1 MENLYH
7 LMEGLFMKDSGE
19 MINLMGRELK
29 GLQMVLHL
37 QANSL
42 MESKKEIIVFINGLM
57 ERSTQAHSEMV

>member
-1 MENLYH
+1 
-7 LMEGLFMKDSGE
+7 MKDSGE